1 MRIGFA
7 KVSIT
12 PPIGIPMD
20 GYALRT
26 SPSKGIHDELYAR
39 ALYVEHGDEAIA
51 MVVLDLLYITQDLLV
66 RIRRAVKELLGI
78 SMERVIVS
86 ATHTHSG
93 PSIVGF
99 HSVLRHI
106 DYGWYM
112 DALPWL
118 AATAIAE
125 ASRRASKA
133 LMRLATGSLP
143 GWAINRRRPLKD
155 PTDPTVHLAVFEDL
169 GGKVLGSI
177 SSYSAHPV
185 VLGHANL
192 LYSADYPGWVARTFE
207 TILGGISLFITGSCG
222 DVNPLTPGTSLERIY
237 DRSSGTFEEAEEMG
251 RAIAF
256 EGLRAI
262 QGVKPS
268 EPEFLTY
275 SSFKT
280 YIELRIPSSIEA
292 LSIEEARRALEEAVE
307 RKDHNEIIKAWFTL
321 KSVETVKTLRNLYP
335 SGVAE
340 AEISGVRIGDLA
352 IVAIPGEVFART
364 GLKIKEM
371 SSLTNT
377 VIAGYS
383 NGGLGY
389 LPTDEAFDEGG
400 YETEFPVCF
409 VNRGVEG
416 KILKASE
423 NVLRAL
429 GALRSQ

>member
-1 MRIGFA
+1 
-7 KVSIT
+7 
-12 PPIGIPMD
+12 MD

-39 ALYVEHGDEAIA
+39 ALYVEHGNEAIS

-66 RIRRAVKELLGI
+66 RIKRAVKEVLGI
-78 SMERVIVS
+78 PMERVIVS

-93 PSIVGF
+93 PSIAGF
-99 HSVLRHI
+99 HSVMRHI
-106 DYGWYM
+106 DYSWYM

-133 LMRLATGSLP
+133 FMRSATGSLP
-143 GWAINRRRPLKD
+143 GWAVNRRRPLKG
-155 PTDPTVHLAVFEDL
+155 PIDPTVHLAVFEDL
-169 GGKVLGSI
+169 EGKVLGSI
-177 SSYSAHPV
+177 ASYSAHPV
-185 VLGHANL
+185 VLGHTNL
-192 LYSADYPGWVARTFE
+192 LYSADYPGWVVRTLE
-207 TILGGISLFITGSCG
+207 TILGGVSLFITGSCG

-262 QGVKPS
+262 QGARPS
-268 EPEFLTY
+268 NSESLAY
-275 SSFKT
+275 SSSKA
-280 YIELRIPSSIEA
+280 YIDLRIPSSIEA
-292 LSIEEARRALEEAVE
+292 LSVEEARRALEEVVE
-307 RKDHNEIIKAWFTL
+307 RRDHREIIKAWFTL
-321 KSVETVKTLRNLYP
+321 KSIETAEALRKLYP
-335 SGVAE
+335 SGIAE

-364 GLKIKEM
+364 GIKIKEI
-371 SSLTNT
+371 SSLANT
-377 VIAGYS
+377 IVAGYS

-389 LPTDEAFDEGG
+389 LPPDEAFDEGG

-409 VNRGVEG
+409 VSRGTEE

-423 NVLRAL
+423 NVLREL
-429 GALRSQ
+429 GVLKPQ